1 MKLYL
6 IAGEA
11 SGDLQGSLLLKALL
25 AEDPSLVVRFWGGDM
40 MQAAAGGIEP
50 VRHYREGAVMGFG
63 DVLSKGGQLLS
74 RLGFCTRDILS
85 FAPDA
90 VVLID
95 YPGFNMSIARF
106 AHAHG
111 IKVVWYIAPKTW
123 ASRSGRNRLL
133 RRYVDELIVLFP
145 FEKEYFESVGVP
157 CMYLGN
163 PLVEYIDSYHFTR
176 IVEWPYVAVLPG
188 SREAEVRR
196 TLPVV
201 LDVARLNPSLQFV
214 VAAAPGRDLAEYEKY
229 IGGSSNVSLVAGR
242 TYDVLKFA
250 SAAIINSGTA
260 SLEAALIGTPQVV
273 VWSTSPITAFIAR
286 KVLKVLEHIK
296 YISLGNLI
304 DRSLVFKELIQE
316 DFNPSLLGAELSRLL
331 GDPSCRAAMLAGY
344 SRIRSALSPTG
355 QNCPGSILNII
366 AAQKD

>member
-63 DVLSKGGQLLS
+63 DVLSKGGKLLS
-74 RLGFCTRDILS
+74 RLGFCKRDLLS

-106 AHAHG
+106 AHTHG

-123 ASRSGRNRLL
+123 ASRPGRNRLL

-157 CMYLGN
+157 CRYFGN

-176 IVEWPYVAVLPG
+176 IVEGPYVAVLPG

-201 LDVARLNPSLQFV
+201 LDVARLNPSLHFV
-214 VAAAPGRDLAEYEKY
+214 VAAAPGRDLAEYQKY

-260 SLEAALIGTPQVV
+260 SLEAVLIGTPQVV

-316 DFNPSLLGAELSRLL
+316 DFNPSLLSAELSRLL

-344 SRIRSALSPTG
+344 SRIRSALSPSPSRTIARE
-355 QNCPGSILNII
+355 ILSVLHS
-366 AAQKD
+366 